1 MASSRGAPS
10 NLNVIIEDDEEQEVD
25 SLNQDTVEGGS
36 GVLGSK
42 KGKRKVRRTSD
53 VWNIFD
59 LRKENDEEGKIIER
73 AYCKYCPK
81 IYTATSSC
89 GTTHLK
95 RHIPK
100 CPGLNSGHVD
110 PRQTTLNFTPDGNLG
125 TFTYD
130 PNRARE
136 LHAKYIAS
144 AQLPL
149 GLAEDPAFEEYIRQA
164 YNPQFKAVSRN
175 TIRADCIKT
184 FTEMRQK
191 LIHEFNTFHASVACT
206 SDIWTGRTRSGYIC
220 VTAHYVDRSWQFQK
234 RLIAFRQI
242 PYPHDAQVIYH
253 TIMEIFDLY
262 GIKEKVLS
270 ITFDNAA
277 ISLFKQTLKPHY
289 GGSFFH
295 QRCACH
301 IINLVVQD
309 GMKQFEVYLDNV
321 RAALSFIS
329 SSGTR
334 MQEFVQNIQWFGMTP
349 KWLPTIVP
357 NRWNA
362 AYLML
367 EVALSYKDMV
377 TTYYNGRNADR
388 LLTEADWQICQCF
401 YYFLKVFYDATVTLS
416 GVYYPTSHHALHKLY
431 DIANAFEMHRDVE
444 IFSATVAFMENKFK
458 KY

>member
-1 MASSRGAPS
+1 
-10 NLNVIIEDDEEQEVD
+10 
-25 SLNQDTVEGGS
+25 
-36 GVLGSK
+36 
-42 KGKRKVRRTSD
+42 
-53 VWNIFD
+53 
-59 LRKENDEEGKIIER
+59 
-73 AYCKYCPK
+73 
-81 IYTATSSC
+81 
-89 GTTHLK
+89 
-95 RHIPK
+95 
-100 CPGLNSGHVD
+100 
-110 PRQTTLNFTPDGNLG
+110 
-125 TFTYD
+125 
-130 PNRARE
+130 
-136 LHAKYIAS
+136 
-144 AQLPL
+144 
-149 GLAEDPAFEEYIRQA
+149 
-164 YNPQFKAVSRN
+164 
-175 TIRADCIKT
+175 
-184 FTEMRQK
+184 
-191 LIHEFNTFHASVACT
+191 
-206 SDIWTGRTRSGYIC
+206 
-220 VTAHYVDRSWQFQK
+220 
-234 RLIAFRQI
+234 
-242 PYPHDAQVIYH
+242 
-253 TIMEIFDLY
+253 MEIFDLY

-458 KY
+458 KYWQKVPFLYCVAAALDPRMKLHGVDSLLRGIAEKLPVQGDEVITIQDVRAQMSRMFESYNRKYGGSSTTSSTTTSSCIISPSSASWQNIMNTSSYSYSSSSSSSRSELENYYETNFSAFFTNFDLLNFWKGQSTTFPVLSRMARDILTTPVSTVASEQVFSCSGRVLEEQRARMNEDILEALMCVKDWEDARRRGQQFEDDMLTDFLNLDISDDSTTTAGGSNTL